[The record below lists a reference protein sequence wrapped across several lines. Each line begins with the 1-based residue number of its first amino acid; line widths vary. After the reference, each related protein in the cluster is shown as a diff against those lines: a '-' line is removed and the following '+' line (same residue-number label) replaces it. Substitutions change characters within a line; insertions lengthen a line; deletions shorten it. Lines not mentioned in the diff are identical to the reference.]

1 MSAPHQT
8 VSIPSLEKKNL
19 SAEHLEVVVAQEHNV
34 EYLARYPLI
43 ANKSTEELRKIEK
56 GLLRKLDWIFLPV
69 VCSLDKS
76 GGQIVSDSLLIGHAH
91 VVDGLPR
98 SYQCW

>member
-8 VSIPSLEKKNL
+8 VAITGLEKENF
-19 SAEHLEVVVAQEHNV
+19 SAEHLEVVSVQEHNV

-69 VCSLDKS
+69 VCGLDKAEARM
-76 GGQIVSDSLLIGHAH
+76 ISD
-91 VVDGLPR
+91 
-98 SYQCW
+98 QCS